1 MKSVYSV
8 LQINTYIHNMLG
20 QDYLLSGVS
29 VTGEISNIKYHSSG
43 HIYFTLKDESSALSC
58 IIYRSSAPK
67 IKEKLSD
74 GDKIIATGSIG
85 TYIPSGT
92 ITFNVT
98 DAKKDGV
105 GNLTLKFEELK
116 KKLFEQG
123 LFDKEFKKPIPKFPS
138 KVGIVTAPT
147 GAAVRDIISV
157 SKRRNPSI
165 ELILYPAIVQGSE
178 AASSVAM
185 GIEALE
191 KYGVDVI
198 IVGRGGGSI
207 EDLWAFNEEEV
218 AYAIFQCSTPI
229 ISAVGHET
237 DFTIADFVSDL
248 RAPTPSAAAELAVP
262 DVSLFLRD
270 IEKYDKNLDSL
281 MTRKIGFYNDKI
293 IKYNAFL
300 EALSPE
306 RSLEKKR
313 LMAESFENRLDA
325 SLRRIIKDKTAYYDR
340 LTEMLKGVSPINRLS
355 AGMAYL
361 SDDNGKRLSG
371 VSKLSEGDTVRI
383 LMKDGRITA
392 CVSSVTLEDYNG

>member
-29 VTGEISNIKYHSSG
+29 VTGEISNLKYHSSG

-58 IIYRSSAPK
+58 IIYKSSAPK
-67 IKEKLSD
+67 IREKLSD

-85 TYIPSGT
+85 TYIPGGT

-105 GNLTLKFEELK
+105 GNLSLRFEELK
-116 KKLFEQG
+116 RKLSEQG
-123 LFDKEFKKPIPKFPS
+123 LFDKEFKKQIPKFP
-138 KVGIVTAPT
+138 KKIGIVTAPT

-165 ELILYPAIVQGSE
+165 ELILFPAIVQGIDA
-178 AASSVAM
+178 AASVSS

-191 KYGVDVI
+191 NYGVDVI

-218 AYAIFQCSTPI
+218 AYAIFQCSVPI

-237 DFTIADFVSDL
+237 DFTIADFVADM

-281 MTRKIGFYNDKI
+281 MTRKIVFYNDRI
-293 IKYNAFL
+293 LKYNTL
-300 EALSPE
+300 LDALSPE
-306 RSLEKKR
+306 KSLEKKR
-313 LMAESFENRLDA
+313 LMADSLENRLDS
-325 SLRRIIKDKTAYYDR
+325 SLRRIIKDKSAYYDR
-340 LTEMLKGVSPINRLS
+340 LTERLKGVSPINRLS

-361 SDDNGKRLSG
+361 SDDKGKRLSG
-371 VSKLSEGDTVRI
+371 VSNLSEGDTVRI
-383 LMKDGRITA
+383 LMKDGRVTA

>member
-29 VTGEISNIKYHSSG
+29 VTGEISNLKYHSSG

-58 IIYRSSAPK
+58 IIYKSSAPK
-67 IKEKLSD
+67 IREKLSD

-85 TYIPSGT
+85 TYIPGGT
-92 ITFNVT
+92 ITFNVI

-105 GNLTLKFEELK
+105 GNLTLQFEELK
-116 KKLFEQG
+116 KKLSEQG
-123 LFDKEFKKPIPKFPS
+123 LFDKEFKKPIPKFPR
-138 KVGIVTAPT
+138 KIGIVTAPT

-165 ELILYPAIVQGSE
+165 ELILYPAIVQGGE

-198 IVGRGGGSI
+198 IVGRGGGSL

-281 MTRKIGFYNDKI
+281 MTRKIVFYNDKI
-293 IKYNAFL
+293 LKYNTL
-300 EALSPE
+300 LDALSPE
-306 RSLEKKR
+306 KSLEKKR
-313 LMAESFENRLDA
+313 LMADSLENRLDS
-325 SLRRIIKDKTAYYDR
+325 SLRRIIKDKSAYYDR
-340 LTEMLKGVSPINRLS
+340 LTERLKGVSPINRLS

-361 SDDNGKRLSG
+361 SDDKGKRLSG
-371 VSKLSEGDTVRI
+371 VSNLSEGDTVRI
-383 LMKDGRITA
+383 LMKDGRVTA

>member
-29 VTGEISNIKYHSSG
+29 VTGEISNLKYHSSG

-85 TYIPSGT
+85 TYIPGGT
-92 ITFNVT
+92 ITFNVI

-105 GNLTLKFEELK
+105 GNLTLQFEELK
-116 KKLFEQG
+116 KKLSEQG
-123 LFDKEFKKPIPKFPS
+123 LFDKEFKKPIPKFPR
-138 KVGIVTAPT
+138 KIGIVTAPT

-165 ELILYPAIVQGSE
+165 ELILYPAIVQGGE

-198 IVGRGGGSI
+198 IVGRGGGSL

-281 MTRKIGFYNDKI
+281 MTRKIVFYNDKI
-293 IKYNAFL
+293 LKYNTL
-300 EALSPE
+300 LDALSPE
-306 RSLEKKR
+306 KSLEKKR
-313 LMAESFENRLDA
+313 LMADSLENRLDS
-325 SLRRIIKDKTAYYDR
+325 SLRRIIKDKSAYYDR
-340 LTEMLKGVSPINRLS
+340 LTERLKGVSPINRLS

-361 SDDNGKRLSG
+361 SDDKGKRLSG
-371 VSKLSEGDTVRI
+371 VSNLSEGDTVRI
-383 LMKDGRITA
+383 LMKDGRVTA

>member
-29 VTGEISNIKYHSSG
+29 VTGEISNLKYHSSG

-85 TYIPSGT
+85 TYIPGGT
-92 ITFNVT
+92 ITFNVI

-105 GNLTLKFEELK
+105 GNLTLQFEELK
-116 KKLFEQG
+116 KKLSEQG
-123 LFDKEFKKPIPKFPS
+123 LFDKEFKKPIPKFPR
-138 KVGIVTAPT
+138 KIGIVTAPT

-165 ELILYPAIVQGSE
+165 ELILYPAIVQGGE

-198 IVGRGGGSI
+198 IVGRGGGSL

-270 IEKYDKNLDSL
+270 IEKYDKNLESL
-281 MTRKIGFYNDKI
+281 MTRKIVFYNDKI
-293 IKYNAFL
+293 LKYNTL
-300 EALSPE
+300 LDALSPE
-306 RSLEKKR
+306 KSLEKKR
-313 LMAESFENRLDA
+313 LMADSLENRLDS
-325 SLRRIIKDKTAYYDR
+325 SLRRIIKDKSAYYDR
-340 LTEMLKGVSPINRLS
+340 LTERLKGVSPINRLS

-361 SDDNGKRLSG
+361 SDDKGKRLSG
-371 VSKLSEGDTVRI
+371 VSNLSEGDTVRI
-383 LMKDGRITA
+383 LMKDGRVTA

>member
-29 VTGEISNIKYHSSG
+29 VTGEISNLKYHSSG

-58 IIYRSSAPK
+58 IIYKSSAPK
-67 IKEKLSD
+67 IREKLSD

-85 TYIPSGT
+85 TYIPGGT

-105 GNLTLKFEELK
+105 GNLTLQFEELK
-116 KKLFEQG
+116 KKLSEQG
-123 LFDKEFKKPIPKFPS
+123 LFDKEFKKQIPKFP
-138 KVGIVTAPT
+138 KRIGIVTAPT

-165 ELILYPAIVQGSE
+165 ELILFPAIVQGIDA
-178 AASSVAM
+178 AASVSS

-191 KYGVDVI
+191 NYGVDVI

-218 AYAIFQCSTPI
+218 AYAIFQCSVPI

-237 DFTIADFVSDL
+237 DFTIADFVADM

-262 DVSLFLRD
+262 DVSLFFKD
-270 IEKYDKNLDSL
+270 IEKYDKHLDSL
-281 MTRKIGFYNDKI
+281 MNRIIFSSKEKLRKYDS
-293 IKYNAFL
+293 L
-300 EALSPE
+300 TLALSPE
-306 RSLEKKR
+306 KSLEKKR
-313 LMAESFENRLDA
+313 LIACGYE
-325 SLRRIIKDKTAYYDR
+325 RRIDDRLKNILKEKYAYYDN
-340 LTEMLKGVSPINRLS
+340 LSEKLKGVSPIDRLS

-361 SDDNGKRLSG
+361 SDSTGKRLSG
-371 VSKLSEGDTVRI
+371 VSELLSGDSIRI
-383 LMKDGRITA
+383 LMRDGRVEA
-392 CVSSVTLEDYNG
+392 VVSSVILEDYNG

>member
-29 VTGEISNIKYHSSG
+29 VTGEISNLKYHSSG
-43 HIYFTLKDESSALSC
+43 HIYFILKDESSALSC
-58 IIYRSSAPK
+58 IIYKSSAPK
-67 IKEKLSD
+67 IREKLSD

-85 TYIPSGT
+85 TYIPGGT

-105 GNLTLKFEELK
+105 GNLSLRFEELK
-116 KKLFEQG
+116 RKLSEQG
-123 LFDKEFKKPIPKFPS
+123 LFDKEFKKQIPKFP
-138 KVGIVTAPT
+138 KKIGIVTAPT

-165 ELILYPAIVQGSE
+165 ELILFPAIVQGSE
-178 AASSVAM
+178 AAASVSS

-191 KYGVDVI
+191 NYGVDVI

-218 AYAIFQCSTPI
+218 AYAIFQCSVPI

-237 DFTIADFVSDL
+237 DFTIADFVADM

-270 IEKYDKNLDSL
+270 IEKCDKNLDSL
-281 MTRKIGFYNDKI
+281 MTRKIVFYNDKI
-293 IKYNAFL
+293 LKYNTL
-300 EALSPE
+300 LDALSPE
-306 RSLEKKR
+306 KSLEKKR
-313 LMAESFENRLDA
+313 LMADSLENRLDS
-325 SLRRIIKDKTAYYDR
+325 SLRRIIKDKSAYYDR
-340 LTEMLKGVSPINRLS
+340 LTERLKGVSPINRLS

-361 SDDNGKRLSG
+361 SDDKGKRLSG
-371 VSKLSEGDTVRI
+371 VSNLSEGDTVRI
-383 LMKDGRITA
+383 LMKDGRVTA